1 MTSNATASSV
11 RYDVDPDGICALTID
26 VPGATVN
33 TFGAVLTNDLSA
45 AIERAAADESARA
58 ILLASG
64 KDGFLADAGADLKEI
79 NAGGSD
85 GETPELTVAEQID
98 RSMTRSRM
106 LRRLETLGKP
116 VAVVVNGTAAGGGLE
131 LALAAHY
138 RVVVDDPA
146 IRLGLPESNV
156 GLIPGGGG
164 TQRLPRLIGIEKALP
179 LLLAGTLLRPDEAL
193 KAGFVDAVV
202 PRAQAVAEARRWLL
216 ETGDP
221 VQPWDKKGFRL
232 PGGLPEESP
241 KVRQMLSITIGLTRA
256 KTFGNLPAQDAIAAV
271 VWEGTRLP
279 FDTALR
285 LEAKY
290 FHRVFNHPVSRALIR
305 TMFVSKQAADK
316 LSMRPAGVPAASVRT
331 LGIAGAGTM
340 GAGLALAAARA
351 GLDVILLDVS
361 QDKASAGRAYAQ
373 KRLDRD
379 VSKGRTTPENAAA
392 VLRRIRPTADFAE
405 FGRADFVIEAV
416 FEDEE
421 VKRRVYGNI
430 GEHLPAGVILASNTS
445 ALPVSRLAEAAGR
458 AESFIGMHF
467 FSPAERMPLVEIV
480 RGHRTADA
488 TLAHALDLARILR
501 KTPIVVNDSR
511 GFFTTR
517 FIGSFMTESL
527 RMVSEGVLP
536 ALVENGARMLGMPQG
551 PLTVADAIGLDVGQ
565 QQGIDAVRNDPSG
578 DFGKHSLAAVMVA
591 RFDRYGRKNGKGFY
605 DYAQDGSRTLWAGL
619 ADQVPALEQQP
630 PVDEVKARILYA
642 QLAEGARAFADGVL
656 LNVTDGDLGA
666 VLGVGF
672 PAHLGGPFVAM
683 DAIGIPRVVAEFAR
697 LRNAYGEQF
706 TCPDLLRE
714 MAESGLTFYGANPVA
729 SPGAGGRARPRELA
743 AH

>member
-1 MTSNATASSV
+1 MTSNATVSSV

-26 VPGATVN
+26 VPGASVN
-33 TFGAVLTNDLSA
+33 TFGAVLINDLTA
-45 AIERAAADESARA
+45 AIERAGADENARG
-58 ILLASG
+58 ILLTSG
-64 KDGFLADAGADLKEI
+64 KDGFLAGADLKEI
-79 NAGGSD
+79 NAGRGGD
-85 GETPELTVAEQID
+85 ETAQLTVTEQID
-98 RSMTRSRM
+98 QSMTLSRM

-116 VAVVVNGTAAGGGLE
+116 VAVVINGVAAGGGLE

-179 LLLAGTLLRPDEAL
+179 LLLAGALVRPDEAL

-202 PRAQAVAEARRWLL
+202 PREKAVAEARRWLL
-216 ETGDP
+216 EAGDP
-221 VQPWDKKGFRL
+221 VQPWDKKDFRL
-232 PGGLPEESP
+232 PGGSPAESP
-241 KVRQMLSITIGLTRA
+241 KVRQVLSVTIGLTRA
-256 KTFGNLPAQDAIAAV
+256 KTFGNIPAQEAIPAV
-271 VWEGTRLP
+271 VWEGTQLP

-290 FHRVFNHPVSRALIR
+290 FHRVFNHPTSRALIR

-316 LSMRPAGVPAASVRT
+316 LSMRPVGVPAVGIRT

-340 GAGLALAAARA
+340 GAGLALAAASA
-351 GLDVILLDVS
+351 GLDVMLLDVS
-361 QDKASAGRAYAQ
+361 EEKASAGRAYAG

-379 VSKGRTTPENAAA
+379 LSKGRTTAEKAAA
-392 VLRRIRPTADFAE
+392 VLGRIRPTADFAE
-405 FGRADFVIEAV
+405 LANADFVIEAV
-416 FEDEE
+416 FENED
-421 VKRRVYGNI
+421 VKRGVYSRI
-430 GEHLPAGVILASNTS
+430 EERLPPGVILASNTS
-445 ALPVSRLAEAAGR
+445 ALPISRLAEATGR

-467 FSPAERMPLVEIV
+467 FSPAERMPLVEII
-480 RGHRTADA
+480 RGYRTSDT
-488 TLAHALDLARILR
+488 TLAHALDLARVLR

-517 FIGSFMTESL
+517 FIGSFITESL

-551 PLTVADAIGLDVGQ
+551 ALTVADAIGLDVGQ
-565 QQGIDAVRNDPSG
+565 QAAIDAVRSDPSG
-578 DFGKHSLAAVMVA
+578 DLREYGLTAVMVGK
-591 RFDRYGRKNGKGFY
+591 FDRYGRKNGKGYY
-605 DYAQDGSRTLWAGL
+605 DYAADGSRTLWAGL
-619 ADQVPALEQQP
+619 TDVVPTPEQQP
-630 PVDEVKARILYA
+630 SIDEVKARILYA

-656 LNVTDGDLGA
+656 LDVTDGDLGA

-683 DAIGIPRVVAEFAR
+683 DAIGIPQVVAELDR
-697 LRNAYGEQF
+697 LRDAYGEQF
-706 TCPDLLRE
+706 AGPDLLRE
-714 MAESGLTFYGANPVA
+714 MAESGQAFYGPNPVA
-729 SPGAGGRARPRELA
+729 SPGASGRARPREVT